1 MKAMPLVVTPGERL
15 LSWLGGN
22 NKVKRNILS
31 DFDVLSLGESG
42 ISKASAEYLALQLGL
57 TRKAFAEEIL
67 DMSIKTLERKKPAD
81 KLDRRIS
88 SHMLEIAKIM
98 VHALAVFED
107 ADKLKRWL
115 HKENKALNNMKPV
128 QLFSTL
134 TGLNL
139 VNDVLGR
146 IEEGVYS

>member
-1 MKAMPLVVTPGERL
+1 
-15 LSWLGGN
+15 
-22 NKVKRNILS
+22 
-31 DFDVLSLGESG
+31 
-42 ISKASAEYLALQLGL
+42 
-57 TRKAFAEEIL
+57 
-67 DMSIKTLERKKPAD
+67 MSIKTLERKKPAD

-88 SHMLEIAKIM
+88 SHMLEIARIM

-128 QLFSTL
+128 HLFSTL